1 MVETVKAADRDM
13 TRRPC
18 KECKHWHGR
27 CTRTDY
33 GPPPDEWRWNAEIG
47 WFQCGP
53 ELVKEWNCGCDNA
66 DGHCKSF
73 EERPKPEPEA
83 KPEPTPTAAERL
95 VELLAE
101 VVSERLESG
110 RK

>member
-18 KECKHWHGR
+18 KECKHRSGCR
-27 CTRTDY
+27 CQRKDY
-33 GPPPDEWRWNAEIG
+33 GPPPDEWWWNAELG
-47 WFQCGP
+47 WMQGGR
-53 ELVKEWNCGCDNA
+53 ELIKRWNCDRDNA
-66 DGHCKSF
+66 DGHCVGF
-73 EERPKPEPEA
+73 EPKPEPEA